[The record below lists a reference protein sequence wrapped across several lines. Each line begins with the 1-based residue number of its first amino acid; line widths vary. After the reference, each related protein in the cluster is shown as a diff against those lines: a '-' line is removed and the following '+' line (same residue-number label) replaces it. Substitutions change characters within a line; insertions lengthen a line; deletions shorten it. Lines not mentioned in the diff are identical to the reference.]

1 MVNSHSIF
9 ILALLGLAANATE
22 VMHRPENYLSKLQPN
37 QPVSNAP
44 AHNVT
49 EQLLETHTNGKGKVN
64 GAYFTNWYAS
74 GIYGR
79 AYFPQQIPA
88 SKLTH
93 ILYSFADTN
102 PTTGQV
108 TLTDTFSDQEK
119 HYDGDSWSESGSNVY
134 GNFKQLYL
142 LKKAN
147 RNLKVL
153 LSIGGWT
160 YSQAGHFNFVTN
172 AGARTTFVNSAITL
186 MEDNGLDGID
196 IDFEYPTAAQ
206 ASAFTALLS
215 ELRTALDSHAAKKG
229 ETNPYQIS
237 AAVSAGPKNYQVLD
251 IAGMDKSLTNWNL
264 MAYDYAG
271 SWDTVADDQAN
282 LYPGTTTGFDTDTAV
297 KYYLTHGATASKLN
311 LGLPLYGRA
320 FENTTGIEKPFN
332 GVGPGTWE
340 AGVYDYKV
348 LPLPGASV
356 SENSTL
362 GASYSYDAGKKKL
375 VSYDTPNII
384 AQKVAYANSKG
395 LGGTFFWE
403 LSGDKTDGD
412 SLVGKAQS
420 TLDGLDTT
428 QNHLSY
434 PFSKY
439 DNIKNGMDSN
449 STGAQAPTP
458 TNPPSTG
465 GKCGGVS
472 AWSSSAV
479 YTGGLSVT
487 YGGHLWTAKW
497 WTQNEAPGASS
508 AWEDKGAC

>member
-1 MVNSHSIF
+1 MVNSNSIF
-9 ILALLGLAANATE
+9 VLALLGLAANATQ

-37 QPVSNAP
+37 QPLP

-49 EQLLETHTNGKGKVN
+49 QRSLETRANGKVN
-64 GAYFTNWYAS
+64 GAYFTNW

-88 SKLTH
+88 NKLTH

-102 PTTGQV
+102 PSTGQV
-108 TLTDTFSDQEK
+108 ILTDTFADQEK
-119 HYDGDSWSESGSNVY
+119 HYDGDSWSETGNNVY

-172 AGARTTFVNSAITL
+172 AGARTTFVNSAITI

-206 ASAFTALLS
+206 ASAFTSLLS
-215 ELRTALDSHAAKKG
+215 ELRTALNNHASKKG

-237 AAVSAGPKNYQVLD
+237 VAVPAGPSNYQVLD
-251 IAGMDKSLTNWNL
+251 IAGMDRSLTNWNL
-264 MAYDYAG
+264 MAYDYSG
-271 SWDTVADDQAN
+271 SWNTVSDDQAN

-297 KYYLTHGATASKLN
+297 KYYLSHGATASKLN

-320 FENTTGIEKPFN
+320 FENTAGIRKSFS

-348 LPLPGASV
+348 LPLAGAAV
-356 SENSTL
+356 TENSAL
-362 GASYSYDAGKKKL
+362 GASYSYDAGKKEL

-403 LSGDKTDGD
+403 LSGDKTDGN
-412 SLVGKAQS
+412 SLVSKAQS
-420 TLDGLDTT
+420 TLGGLDTT

-439 DNIKNGMDSN
+439 DNIKNNMGSGGG
-449 STGAQAPTP
+449 SP
-458 TNPPSTG
+458 TNPPPTG
-465 GKCGGVS
+465 GKCGGVG
-472 AWSSSAV
+472 AWSSASVYVGGQSA
-479 YTGGLSVT
+479 T

-497 WTQNEAPGASS
+497 WTQNEVPGGASGV
-508 AWEDKGAC
+508 WEDKGAC